1 MDKEIAENA
10 VSALD
15 IDENTGIIELITK
28 MRLPEEP
35 SEKEVARAM
44 RRLLAAGY
52 SWSEIRRAL
61 SYRED

>member
-1 MDKEIAENA
+1 
-10 VSALD
+10 
-15 IDENTGIIELITK
+15 